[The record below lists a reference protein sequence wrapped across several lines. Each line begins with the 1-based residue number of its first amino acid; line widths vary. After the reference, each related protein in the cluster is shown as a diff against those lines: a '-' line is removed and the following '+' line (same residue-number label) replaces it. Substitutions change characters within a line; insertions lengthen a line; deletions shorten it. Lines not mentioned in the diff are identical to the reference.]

1 MNEQGFVQVN
11 FGTSILGVQV
21 QSFSTNNI
29 KSKMFFQ
36 NTKYKILSKVL
47 EINKPKTIY
56 EKDKTFT
63 VLNKGNGDYV
73 TTNSWKPLFM
83 KMETIKV

>member
-1 MNEQGFVQVN
+1 MNEQGFIQVN

-21 QSFSTNNI
+21 QSFITNNI

-36 NTKYKILSKVL
+36 NTKYKILSEVL
-47 EINKPKTIY
+47 EMSKLKTIY